1 MTMMHRVGTAPTL
14 ACLVALMASVAVA
27 EPPGFGRPP
36 GPDLAAML
44 ERDAAEIGLQEE
56 TLDQIRAIVAEGR
69 NAGAELRDKLH
80 RERQALHRLLAAD
93 RPDETEVLR
102 QAERIGALETE
113 GLKQRLRT
121 LLAVHPLLTDE
132 QLRRL
137 RELREGR
144 LQSVREACRAE
155 FERYC
160 GDVPAGPGRF
170 RCLRSHRDRLS
181 PECAKAMVEM
191 RTRMGRP

>member
-1 MTMMHRVGTAPTL
+1 MTMSHRSWTVQAIP
-14 ACLVALMASVAVA
+14 CLIALMASAAIA

-44 ERDAAEIGLQEE
+44 ERDAAEIGLQEA
-56 TLDQIRAIVAEGR
+56 TLNQIRTIVAEGR
-69 NAGAELRDKLH
+69 TAGAELRDKLH
-80 RERQALHRLLAAD
+80 HERQALHRLLSAD
-93 RPDETEVLR
+93 RPDESAVLR

-144 LQSVREACRAE
+144 IRSVREACHAE
-155 FERYC
+155 FERHC
-160 GDVPAGPGRF
+160 GDVPPGPGRF
-170 RCLRSHRDRLS
+170 RCLRRHRDRLS
-181 PECAKAMVEM
+181 PECAAAMDEL
-191 RTRMGRP
+191 RARMGRP